1 MINIGI
7 NGFGRI
13 GKCVFLQLLMNDN
26 VVVKAINI
34 PDFDINFFEHY
45 LKTDSNHSYNKKWS
59 VKIVNEKQV
68 RVDGNLITILNSRY
82 PNSLKWNDYDIEYI
96 IDTTGVFLTK
106 KQAKEHNV
114 PYFIM
119 CAPPKDD
126 TPQFMVNANEHKYK
140 GESIV
145 SNASCTSNCII
156 PVLKFLN
163 DNYTI
168 IDGNFNTIHSAT
180 ASQKTTDTTKMK
192 KRTCRSIFN
201 NIIPHTTGASKSI
214 DKILPELKGKLIGA
228 SVRVP
233 VSNVSL
239 VNLNVRLETNTTLKD
254 ILQKMKTESYINL
267 EPRPFMVSSDFMTN
281 TCPSI
286 IDVNGSMD
294 LNNNQFK
301 FLIWYDNEWSYVYKV
316 IKLLEHMISFN
327 KPTKL

>member
-13 GKCVFLQLLMNDN
+13 GKCLFLQLMNNDN
-26 VVVKAINI
+26 IVVKAINI
-34 PDFDINFFEHY
+34 PDFDITYFEHY
-45 LKTDSNHSYNKKWS
+45 LKTDSNHSYNKKWTVIIINENQ
-59 VKIVNEKQV
+59 VKVGVNI
-68 RVDGNLITILNSRY
+68 ITIFDSRY
-82 PNSLKWNDYDIEYI
+82 AENLKWKDIDYL

-106 KQAKEHNV
+106 EKASKHNV
-114 PYFIM
+114 PFFIM

-126 TPQFMVNANEHKYK
+126 TPQFIVNANEDKYN

-145 SNASCTSNCII
+145 SNASCTSNCLI

-168 IDGNFNTIHSAT
+168 IDGNFTTIHAAT
-180 ASQKTTDTTKMK
+180 ASQKTTDTTKMN

-214 DKILPELKGKLIGA
+214 GKILPDLKSKIIGT

-239 VNLNVRLETNTTLKD
+239 VDLNVRLDTNITLKEIFVD
-254 ILQKMKTESYINL
+254 MEKDADYITL
-267 EPRPFMVSSDFMTN
+267 EKKRFMVSSDFMTT

-286 IDVNGSMD
+286 IDVTGSLN

-301 FLIWYDNEWSYVYKV
+301 FVIWYDNEWSYVYKV
-316 IKLLEHMISFN
+316 IKLLEHMVKYN
-327 KPTKL
+327 KSQ

>member
-1 MINIGI
+1 MVNIGI

-13 GKCVFLQLLMNDN
+13 GKCLFLQLLENDN
-26 VVVKAINI
+26 VIVKAINI
-34 PDFDINFFEHY
+34 PDFDIHFFEHY
-45 LKTDSNHSYNKKWS
+45 LKVDSNHHYNKKWS
-59 VKIVNEKQV
+59 VKVINDKQV
-68 RVDGNLITILNSRY
+68 RVDDNLITILNSRY
-82 PNSLKWNDYDIEYI
+82 PSNLKWSDYDIEYL

-106 KQAKEHNV
+106 EKAEEHKV

-126 TPQFMVNANEHKYK
+126 TPQFMVNANEDKYN
-140 GESIV
+140 GQSIV
-145 SNASCTSNCII
+145 SNASCTSNCLI

-168 IDGNFNTIHSAT
+168 LDGNFNTIHAAT
-180 ASQKTTDTTKMK
+180 ASQKTVDTTKMN

-214 DKILPELKGKLIGA
+214 GKILPELKGKLLGA

-239 VNLNVRLETNTTLKD
+239 VNLNVRLEKNTTLKE
-254 ILQKMKTESYINL
+254 IFKKIQTVNFIEL
-267 EPRPFMVSSDFMTN
+267 EEKKFMVSCDFMTN

-286 IDVNGSMD
+286 IDANASMD
-294 LNNNQFK
+294 LQNNQFK
-301 FLIWYDNEWSYVYKV
+301 IVIWYDNEWSYSYKV
-316 IKLLEHMISFN
+316 IQLLEHIILFN
-327 KPTKL
+327 NKM

>member
-13 GKCVFLQLLMNDN
+13 GKCLFLQLLTNDN

-34 PDFDINFFEHY
+34 PDFDIHFFEHY

-59 VKIVNEKQV
+59 VKVVNENQV

-82 PNSLKWNDYDIEYI
+82 ADSLKWSDYDIEYL

-106 KQAKEHNV
+106 EQAEKHKV

-119 CAPPKDD
+119 CAPPKDT
-126 TPQFMVNANEHKYK
+126 TPQFMVYANEHKYN

-145 SNASCTSNCII
+145 SNASCTSNCLI

-163 DNYTI
+163 DNYKI
-168 IDGNFNTIHSAT
+168 IDGNFNTIHAAT

-214 DKILPELKGKLIGA
+214 GKILPELNEKLVGA

-239 VNLNVRLETNTTLKD
+239 VNLNVRLETKTTLKE
-254 ILQKMKTESYINL
+254 ILEKMENETYIQL
-267 EPRPFMVSSDFMTN
+267 EHKPFMVSSDFMTT

-286 IDVNGSMD
+286 IDVTGSMD

-301 FLIWYDNEWSYVYKV
+301 LVIWYDNEWSYVFKV
-316 IKLLEHMISFN
+316 IKLLEHMIKVN
-327 KPTKL
+327 TRY

>member
-1 MINIGI
+1 MINVGI

-13 GKCVFLQLLMNDN
+13 GKCLFLQLLTNDN
-26 VVVKAINI
+26 IVVKAINI

-45 LKTDSNHSYNKKWS
+45 LKTDSNHSYNKKWA
-59 VKIVNEKQV
+59 VKIINDNQV

-82 PNSLKWNDYDIEYI
+82 ADGLKWTDHDIDYL

-106 KQAKEHNV
+106 EKAEKHKV

-126 TPQFMVNANEHKYK
+126 TPQFMVNANEDKYR
-140 GESIV
+140 GETIV
-145 SNASCTSNCII
+145 SNASCTSNCLI
-156 PVLKFLN
+156 PVLKFL
-163 DNYTI
+163 DNKYTI
-168 IDGNFNTIHSAT
+168 IDGNFTTIHAAT
-180 ASQKTTDTTKMK
+180 ASQKTTDTTKMN

-214 DKILPELKGKLIGA
+214 GKILPNLDGKLVGA

-239 VNLNVRLETNTTLKD
+239 VNLNVRLETNTTINEIIND
-254 ILQKMKTESYINL
+254 MKNENYIQIESK
-267 EPRPFMVSSDFMTN
+267 PFMVSSDFMTT

-301 FLIWYDNEWSYVYKV
+301 LVIWYDNEWSYVFKV
-316 IKLLEHMISFN
+316 VCLLEHMIKYN
-327 KPTKL
+327 KLTR

>member
-1 MINIGI
+1 MINVGI

-13 GKCVFLQLLMNDN
+13 GKCLYLQLLTNDN

-45 LKTDSNHSYNKKWS
+45 LKTDSNHSYNKKWT
-59 VKIVNEKQV
+59 VKIINDNQV

-82 PNSLKWNDYDIEYI
+82 ADGLKWTDYDIDYL

-106 KQAKEHNV
+106 EKAEKHKV

-126 TPQFMVNANEHKYK
+126 TPQFMVNANEDKYR
-140 GESIV
+140 GETIV
-145 SNASCTSNCII
+145 SNASCTSNCLI
-156 PVLKFLN
+156 PVLKFL
-163 DNYTI
+163 DNKYTI
-168 IDGNFNTIHSAT
+168 IDGNFTTIHAAT
-180 ASQKTTDTTKMK
+180 ASQKTTDTTKMN

-214 DKILPELKGKLIGA
+214 GKILPNLDGKLVGA

-239 VNLNVRLETNTTLKD
+239 VNLNVRLETNTTINEIIND
-254 ILQKMKTESYINL
+254 MKNENYIQIESK
-267 EPRPFMVSSDFMTN
+267 PFMVSSDFMTT

-301 FLIWYDNEWSYVYKV
+301 LVIWYDNEWSYVFKV
-316 IKLLEHMISFN
+316 IKLLEHIIKVN
-327 KPTKL
+327 TRY

>member
-1 MINIGI
+1 MINVGI

-13 GKCVFLQLLMNDN
+13 GKCLFLQLMTNDN
-26 VVVKAINI
+26 IVVKAINI

-45 LKTDSNHSYNKKWS
+45 LKTDSNHSYNKKWT
-59 VKIVNEKQV
+59 VKIINDNQV

-82 PNSLKWNDYDIEYI
+82 ADGLKWTDHDIDYL

-106 KQAKEHNV
+106 EKAEKHKV

-126 TPQFMVNANEHKYK
+126 TPQFMVNANEDKYR
-140 GESIV
+140 GENIV
-145 SNASCTSNCII
+145 SNASCTSNCLI
-156 PVLKFLN
+156 PVLKFL
-163 DNYTI
+163 DNKYTI
-168 IDGNFNTIHSAT
+168 IDGNFTTIHAAT
-180 ASQKTTDTTKMK
+180 ASQKTTDTTKMN

-214 DKILPELKGKLIGA
+214 GKILPNLDGKLVGA

-239 VNLNVRLETNTTLKD
+239 VNLNVRLETNTTINEIIND
-254 ILQKMKTESYINL
+254 MKNENHIQIESK
-267 EPRPFMVSSDFMTN
+267 PFMVSSDFMTT

-301 FLIWYDNEWSYVYKV
+301 LVIWYDNEWSYVFKV
-316 IKLLEHMISFN
+316 VCLLEHMIKYN
-327 KPTKL
+327 KLTR

>member
-1 MINIGI
+1 MINVGI

-13 GKCVFLQLLMNDN
+13 GKCLFLQLMTNDN
-26 VVVKAINI
+26 IVVKAINI
-34 PDFDINFFEHY
+34 PDFDIQFFEHY
-45 LKTDSNHSYNKKWS
+45 LKTDSNHSYNKKWT
-59 VKIVNEKQV
+59 VKIINDNQV

-82 PNSLKWNDYDIEYI
+82 ADGLEWTDYDIDYL

-106 KQAKEHNV
+106 EKAEKHKV

-126 TPQFMVNANEHKYK
+126 TPQFMVNANEDKYR
-140 GESIV
+140 GETIV
-145 SNASCTSNCII
+145 SNASCTSNCLI
-156 PVLKFLN
+156 PVLKFL
-163 DNYTI
+163 DNKYTI
-168 IDGNFNTIHSAT
+168 IDGNFTTIHAAT
-180 ASQKTTDTTKMK
+180 ASQKTTDTTKMN

-214 DKILPELKGKLIGA
+214 GKILPKLDGKLVGA

-239 VNLNVRLETNTTLKD
+239 VNLNVRLETNTTINEIIND
-254 ILQKMKTESYINL
+254 MKNENYIKIESK
-267 EPRPFMVSSDFMTN
+267 PFMVSSDFMTT

-301 FLIWYDNEWSYVYKV
+301 LVIWYDNEWSYVFKV
-316 IKLLEHMISFN
+316 VCLLEHMIKYN
-327 KPTKL
+327 KLTR